1 MKKIYILSCLI
12 SMLSFKGFSQIPAV
26 TDKGDQV
33 MLYEDGT
40 WRYANDSSDM
50 EEKAIPVSE
59 IAYNKNEKATFEVKS
74 TKVNA
79 GVYIN
84 TKDWTYKKN
93 PTADAQEYTFQ
104 SRGKDIYAMMITE
117 KVDIPIENL
126 KKLALS
132 NAKDAAPDTKIV
144 TEEYRMVNGKKIFFM
159 QMNGSIEGMKFTYL
173 GYYYSSEGGT
183 IQFISYTTQNLLEEY
198 RNDMFELL
206 NGFTIH

>member
-1 MKKIYILSCLI
+1 MKKITIIFCLFAII
-12 SMLSFKGFSQIPAV
+12 SHKGFSQIQAV

-33 MLYEDGT
+33 FLYNDGT
-40 WRYANDSSDM
+40 WKYANDSSEA
-50 EEKAIPVSE
+50 EEKEIPMSNVVFS
-59 IAYNKNEKATFEVKS
+59 KNDKSTFEVKS

-79 GVYIN
+79 GVFIN
-84 TKDWTYKKN
+84 TKEWAYKKN
-93 PTADAQEYTFQ
+93 PIADAQEYSFQ
-104 SRGKDIYAMMITE
+104 GRGKDIYAMIITE
-117 KVDIPIENL
+117 KVEIPIESL

-159 QMNGSIEGMKFTYL
+159 QMNGSIDGIKFTYL

-183 IQFISYTTQNLLEEY
+183 IQFISYTTQSLLEEY
-198 RNDMFELL
+198 KNDMFDLL